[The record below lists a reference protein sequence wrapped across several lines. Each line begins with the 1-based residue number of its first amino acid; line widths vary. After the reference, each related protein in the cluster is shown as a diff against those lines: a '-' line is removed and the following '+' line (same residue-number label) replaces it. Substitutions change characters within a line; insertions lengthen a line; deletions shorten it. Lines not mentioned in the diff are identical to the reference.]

1 MVIVEG
7 KKEDAAK
14 ELKKIFEYDRP
25 FIDRMLG
32 IDPTGYKYIDY
43 IKKQLGRIIPELAG
57 ARGGLNV
64 SQQEAINNTLSSVIP
79 WFHHNQNKITEDDV
93 WNAESLFRNQVG
105 HVDNI
110 ENIAKNPK
118 DINQY
123 TNPDFIRTL
132 MNVVDS
138 RKTEREI
145 EREAKSQAKKI
156 YEDND
161 VLVVKPLSFAS
172 SCYYGANT
180 KWCTTTKG
188 SSSYFEKYLREGQLY
203 YFINKKNGIKRALF
217 VKTKPKGYE
226 IYTSTDHET
235 TLEDLKSLFPEQENL
250 IEDLI
255 GVEHFVKKL
264 IEYSRFQINYR
275 ELMDADELIYRMYEN
290 EPRGLTR
297 IVFEFKDDSDFFD
310 MLDLDDDDRWFVNMI
325 FGYYSDYT
333 FYDSYSADDD
343 WENGYG
349 VLSELNDENK
359 EILKKISN
367 VILSGS
373 EFDLRND
380 EFVTKFS
387 KQLRDLFPDE
397 VEQMIYDYATEVN
410 DEMQRVSKESVSRE
424 INTVMEDSGFEIVN
438 DFYKFETTVGH
449 LVMLAYK
456 YRLFRADLRTLFD
469 KAIRSSTY
477 YQIGGW
483 YENTYE
489 FRNQDQF
496 DTESYNRNIGIQLEK
511 IIEELEDEENPIS
524 EYMEYRNRIL
534 SKFEL
539 NKWYKLPKDD
549 TINFKIENIDRDTRL
564 IQVRVEKQFEGQKTF
579 KLTEEQFYNLLYQP
593 ELFDLFGKE

>member
-57 ARGGLNV
+57 VRGGLNV

-235 TLEDLKSLFPEQENL
+235 TLEELKSLFPEQENL

-255 GVEHFVKKL
+255 GVENFVKKL

-275 ELMDADELIYRMYEN
+275 ELMDSDELIYRMYEN

-325 FGYYSDYT
+325 FSYYSDYT

-367 VILSGS
+367 VILSGD

-410 DEMQRVSKESVSRE
+410 DEMRRVSKESVSRE

-456 YRLFRADLRTLFD
+456 YRLFRADLKTLFD

-489 FRNQDQF
+489 FRNKDQF
-496 DTESYNRNIGIQLEK
+496 DSESYNRSIGIQLEK

-524 EYMEYRNRIL
+524 EFLEFRKKIL
-534 SKFEL
+534 DKFSL
-539 NKWYKLPKDD
+539 GVWYDLPKDRD
-549 TINFKIENIDRDTRL
+549 IKFKIETFNRDQTIKVRIKKRL
-564 IQVRVEKQFEGQKTF
+564 VGEKVFN
-579 KLTEEQFYNLLYQP
+579 LTEEQFNELLYQP
-593 ELFDLFGKE
+593 QLFDLFGEE

>member
-25 FIDRMLG
+25 FIDRMLS

-57 ARGGLNV
+57 VRGGLNV

-235 TLEDLKSLFPEQENL
+235 TLEDLKSLFPKQENL

-255 GVEHFVKKL
+255 GVENFVKKL

-325 FGYYSDYT
+325 FSYYSDYT

-367 VILSGS
+367 VILSGD

-438 DFYKFETTVGH
+438 DYYKFETTVGH

-456 YRLFRADLRTLFD
+456 YRLFRADLKTLFD

-489 FRNQDQF
+489 FRNKDQF
-496 DTESYNRNIGIQLEK
+496 DSESYNRSIGIQLEK

-524 EYMEYRNRIL
+524 EFLEFRKKIL
-534 SKFEL
+534 DRFSLGVWFD
-539 NKWYKLPKDD
+539 LPKDRD
-549 TINFKIENIDRDTRL
+549 IKFKIETFNRDQTIKVRIKKRL
-564 IQVRVEKQFEGQKTF
+564 VGEKVFN
-579 KLTEEQFYNLLYQP
+579 LTEEQFNQLLYQP
-593 ELFDLFGKE
+593 QLFDLFGEE